1 MSDNYEFEKSSRPQ
15 DVDGYSPYM
24 DKQYNG
30 FINDLNG
37 GVYTNTSLSLV
48 QFDLG
53 QIYNSQKFTDTN
65 DMFMVVP
72 VTMVAAFSDGSAL
85 KDPVA
90 GNINLL
96 SMKSNFIHL
105 IHQADLQINGK
116 TIESTQPYINIAKHF
131 TMLSEMSVNDLAT
144 VGYTLGFGESIDN
157 HRSVSWNG
165 NATTKNGNGFT
176 NNRIFAQTGSVGIT
190 STTVNSVQFP
200 PPASRYQTTTQAIQN
215 TGTINDAITSKLS
228 RYFDT
233 TATGSV
239 YNNILGTIVNATQL
253 KAELR
258 PTYEVNNKCMIW
270 NDYAVI
276 KLSNLFESLA
286 NIGLVRKFDCT
297 LRLWLNTGTVN
308 VTVANPNVNS
318 TAAAANATAPLQYSI
333 TAANNTFTNTC
344 PFTVNYLPDLSANG
358 GIPNTV
364 TNIVA
369 GCYVGKP
376 PTTTFAGVNLSAAQ
390 VSGGLSTCRI
400 YYSQIQIEPQKALT
414 YVNENRNKK
423 VVYRTILA
431 NQYNN
436 QSGNFNQLINSG
448 VVHPVG
454 ILIVPYISSTTAN
467 GFGDYQWKSPF
478 DTCPATSAP
487 ISLTNLQVSVGGVN
501 QLQST
506 LNYNYE
512 NFIEQINLAEALTS
526 SDMGISC
533 GLFSQSYWEMFRH
546 YYVNIERS
554 ALTDK
559 KMARN
564 INISFQINSLVP
576 TDLLTFIVYS
586 DEFVIDIESGLI
598 TK

>member
-65 DMFMVVP
+65 DMFMIIP
-72 VTMVAAFSDGSAL
+72 ITL
-85 KDPVA
+85 VA
-90 GNINLL
+90 GFAYNNGLLDPAAGNVNLL

-131 TMLSEMSVNDLAT
+131 QMLSEMSVNDLAT
-144 VGYTLGFGESIDN
+144 IGYTLGFGENVDN
-157 HRSVSWNG
+157 HRSVAWNAA
-165 NATTKNGNGFT
+165 ATTANGNGFT
-176 NNRIFAQTGSVGIT
+176 NNRVFGQNSSFSFSSPNVTGVKYVS
-190 STTVNSVQFP
+190 
-200 PPASRYQTTTQAIQN
+200 PAGRYQTSMQANQN
-215 TGTINDAITSKLS
+215 NGTVNDAITSKLS
-228 RYFDT
+228 RYVDT
-233 TATGSV
+233 TGGSG
-239 YNNILGTIVNATQL
+239 YNNILGTIINSTQL
-253 KAELR
+253 KNELR

-276 KLSNLFESLA
+276 KLSTLFESLA

-308 VTVANPNVNS
+308 VTVSNPNVNLS
-318 TAAAANATAPLQYSI
+318 TAAANAQLQYSL
-333 TAANNTFTNTC
+333 TTANNTFTNTC
-344 PFTVNYLPDLSANG
+344 PFTVNYLNDLSANG
-358 GIPNTV
+358 GIPAT
-364 TNIVA
+364 TTSIVA

-376 PTTTFAGVNLSAAQ
+376 PTTTFAGVNLGVAS

-436 QSGNFNQLINSG
+436 QSGTFNQLINSG

-454 ILIVPYISSTTAN
+454 ILIVPYIASSVS

-506 LNYNYE
+506 LNYTFE
-512 NFIEQINLAEALTS
+512 NFVEQINLAEALTS

-564 INISFQINSLVP
+564 INISFQINSLVA
-576 TDLLTFIVYS
+576 TDILTFIVYS
-586 DEFVIDIESGLI
+586 DEFNIDIETGLI

>member
-15 DVDGYSPYM
+15 DIDGYSPYV

-65 DMFMVVP
+65 DMFMVIP
-72 VTMVAAFSDGSAL
+72 ITMVAAFSTGNAMV
-85 KDPVA
+85 DPVA
-90 GNINLL
+90 GNVNLL
-96 SMKSNFIHL
+96 SLKTNFIHL
-105 IHQADLQINGK
+105 LHQADLQINGK
-116 TIESTQPYINIAKHF
+116 TIESTQPYVNIAKHF
-131 TMLSEMSVNDLAT
+131 QMLSEMSVNDLAT
-144 VGYTLGFGESIDN
+144 VGHTLGFGETIDN
-157 HRSVSWNG
+157 YRSIVWNS
-165 NATTKNGNGFT
+165 NATNANGNGLT
-176 NNRIFAQTGSVGIT
+176 NNRIFAQTPSLTGNPVTAVKFT
-190 STTVNSVQFP
+190 S
-200 PPASRYQTTTQAIQN
+200 PASRYQTSIQPNQN

-228 RYFDT
+228 RYADT
-233 TATGSV
+233 SAGNA
-239 YNNILGTIVNATQL
+239 YNNIYGTLVNTTQL

-258 PTYEVNNKCMIW
+258 PNFEIVGAVGSKYMVW
-270 NDYAVI
+270 YDYAVI
-276 KLSNLFESLA
+276 KLSTLFESLA

-308 VTVANPNVNS
+308 ITVANPNKDS
-318 TAAAANATAPLQYSI
+318 TSATQLQYSL
-333 TAANNTFTNTC
+333 TSANNTFTNTC
-344 PFTVNYLPDLSANG
+344 PFTVNYLNDLSANG
-358 GIPNTV
+358 GIPANT

-369 GCYVGKP
+369 GCYVSKP
-376 PTTTFAGVNLSAAQ
+376 PTSTFAGVNLGSASASSSLQ
-390 VSGGLSTCRI
+390 TCRI
-400 YYSQIQIEPQKALT
+400 YFSQIQVEPTKALT
-414 YVNENRNKK
+414 YINENRNKK
-423 VVYRTILA
+423 VVYRTILS

-436 QSGNFNQLINSG
+436 ITAGTVFNQLVNSG

-454 ILIVPYISSTTAN
+454 ILMIPYISSAAT
-467 GFGDYQWKSPF
+467 GFGDSQWKSPF

-506 LNYNYE
+506 LNYTFE

-533 GLFSQSYWEMFRH
+533 GLFNQAYWEMFRH

-559 KMARN
+559 NVARN
-564 INISFQINSLVP
+564 INISFQNNSLVP
-576 TDLLTFIVYS
+576 IDLLTFIVYS
-586 DEFVIDIESGLI
+586 DTFQIDVETGLI
-598 TK
+598 VK

>member
-72 VTMVAAFSDGSAL
+72 ITLVAAFSDGTAI
-85 KDPVA
+85 KDAVA
-90 GNINLL
+90 GNVNLL
-96 SMKSNFIHL
+96 SMKSNFMHL

-116 TIESTQPYINIAKHF
+116 TIESTQPYVNIAKHF
-131 TMLSEMSVNDLAT
+131 QMLSEMSVNDLAT
-144 VGYTLGFGESIDN
+144 VGHTLGFGETIDN
-157 HRSVSWNG
+157 YRSVVWNS
-165 NATTKNGNGFT
+165 NATTANGNGFT
-176 NNRIFAQTGSVGIT
+176 NNRVFAQNGSVTGAVT
-190 STTVNSVQFP
+190 AVKFASP
-200 PPASRYQTTTQAIQN
+200 GSRYQTTLQASQN
-215 TGTINDAITSKLS
+215 NGTINDAITSKLS
-228 RYFDT
+228 RYADLS
-233 TATGSV
+233 GGNN
-239 YNNILGTIVNATQL
+239 YNNVFGTLINATQL
-253 KAELR
+253 KNELR
-258 PTYEVNNKCMIW
+258 PTFEIVGAAGNKTMVW
-270 NDYAVI
+270 YDYAVI
-276 KLSNLFESLA
+276 KLSTLFESLA

-308 VTVANPNVNS
+308 ITVANPNKDS
-318 TAAAANATAPLQYSI
+318 TSATQLQYSI
-333 TAANNTFTNTC
+333 TTANNTFTNTC
-344 PFTVNYLPDLSANG
+344 PFVVNYLNDLSANG
-358 GIPNTV
+358 GIPAAT

-376 PTTTFAGVNLSAAQ
+376 PTTTFAGVNLGTINAS
-390 VSGGLSTCRI
+390 SSLPTCRI
-400 YYSQIQIEPQKALT
+400 YYSQIQVEPQKALT

-423 VVYRTILA
+423 VVYRTMLA

-436 QSGNFNQLINSG
+436 LSAGSSFNQLINSG

-454 ILIVPYISSTTAN
+454 ILIVPYISSATQN
-467 GFGDYQWKSPF
+467 GFGDFQWKSPF

-506 LNYNYE
+506 LNYTFE
-512 NFIEQINLAEALTS
+512 NFVEQINLAEALTS

-533 GLFSQSYWEMFRH
+533 GLFNQAYWEMFRH

-564 INISFQINSLVP
+564 INVSFQNNSLVP
-576 TDLLTFIVYS
+576 TDIITFIIYS
-586 DEFVIDIESGLI
+586 DEFTIDIETGLI

>member
-1 MSDNYEFEKSSRPQ
+1 
-15 DVDGYSPYM
+15 
-24 DKQYNG
+24 
-30 FINDLNG
+30 
-37 GVYTNTSLSLV
+37 
-48 QFDLG
+48 
-53 QIYNSQKFTDTN
+53 
-65 DMFMVVP
+65 
-72 VTMVAAFSDGSAL
+72 
-85 KDPVA
+85 
-90 GNINLL
+90 
-96 SMKSNFIHL
+96 MKTNFIHL

-131 TMLSEMSVNDLAT
+131 QMLSEMSVNDLAT
-144 VGYTLGFGESIDN
+144 VGHSLGFGETIDN
-157 HRSVSWNG
+157 YRSVVWNG
-165 NATTKNGNGFT
+165 TTATANGIGLT
-176 NNRIFAQTGSVGIT
+176 NNRIFAQTPSVTGAVT
-190 STTVNSVQFP
+190 AVKFVTP
-200 PPASRYQTTTQAIQN
+200 GSRYQTSIQANQN

-228 RYFDT
+228 RYADT
-233 TATGSV
+233 SGGKG
-239 YNNILGTIVNATQL
+239 YNNVFGTLISLTQL
-253 KAELR
+253 KNELR
-258 PTYEVNNKCMIW
+258 PSYEVVGAANSKYMIW

-276 KLSNLFESLA
+276 KLSTLFESLA

-308 VTVANPNVNS
+308 ITVANPNKDS
-318 TAAAANATAPLQYSI
+318 TSATQLQYSL
-333 TAANNTFTNTC
+333 TTANNTFTNTC
-344 PFTVNYLPDLSANG
+344 PFVVNYLNDLSANG
-358 GIPNTV
+358 GIPAAT

-376 PTTTFAGVNLSAAQ
+376 PTTTFAGVNLGSVNASSA
-390 VSGGLSTCRI
+390 LPTCRI
-400 YYSQIQIEPQKALT
+400 YYSQIQVEPQKALT

-423 VVYRTILA
+423 VVYRTLLA

-436 QSGNFNQLINSG
+436 LTAGSSFNQLINSG

-454 ILIVPYISSTTAN
+454 ILIVPYISSTVS
-467 GFGDYQWKSPF
+467 GFGDFQWKSPF

-506 LNYNYE
+506 LNYTFE

-533 GLFSQSYWEMFRH
+533 GLFNQAYWEMFRH

-564 INISFQINSLVP
+564 INISFQNNSLVA
-576 TDLLTFIVYS
+576 TDILTFIIYS
-586 DEFVIDIESGLI
+586 DEFTIDIETGLI